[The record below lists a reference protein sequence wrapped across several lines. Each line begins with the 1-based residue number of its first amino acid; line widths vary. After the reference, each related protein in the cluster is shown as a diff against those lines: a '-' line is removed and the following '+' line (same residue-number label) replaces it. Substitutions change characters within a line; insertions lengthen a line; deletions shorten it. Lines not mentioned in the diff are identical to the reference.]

1 MESKLDTALRTR
13 DVTKLLELWSGGGP
27 QSRRLVRTLAADG
40 AQEWA
45 DCLAA
50 QGTQGARLAA
60 SILGATQA
68 DLPMISDQLR
78 RLATHEDGAV
88 REAATRALGQ
98 QLTERFADV
107 LPIAVSWRKDPKPA
121 VRRAAILASAS
132 AATTGNLSWGE
143 PLLRFLTPLLPDR
156 SPEVR
161 QALGPGVL
169 RHVYLEAFPDDT
181 LEYLAQWSTSHDAQV
196 LWHVA
201 MALSGP
207 SGEKVAG
214 KGVII
219 LRRLALDERPSVR
232 GAVAA
237 SLSALAQHA
246 PDIVLPK
253 LRTWLGDEDRATIA
267 RTALRSAA

>member
-1 MESKLDTALRTR
+1 MESKLDKALRAR
-13 DVTKLLELWSGGGP
+13 DVATLLDLWSAGGP

-40 AQEWA
+40 ARGWA
-45 DCLAA
+45 HGFAA
-50 QGTQGARLAA
+50 QSPQGARLAA

-68 DLPMISDQLR
+68 DPQMIADQLR
-78 RLATHEDGAV
+78 TLANHDDGAV
-88 REAATRALGQ
+88 RDAAARALGQ

-132 AATTGNLSWGE
+132 AAATGNLSWSE
-143 PLLRFLTPLLPDR
+143 PLLRFLTPLLSDR
-156 SPEVR
+156 APEVR
-161 QALGPGVL
+161 RALGPGVL
-169 RHVYLEAFPDDT
+169 RQVYLEVFPDDT

-201 MALSGP
+201 MVLSGP
-207 SGEKVAG
+207 AGEKVAG

-246 PDIVLPK
+246 PDVVLPR
-253 LRTWLGDEDRATIA
+253 LRTWLGDEDRAPIA